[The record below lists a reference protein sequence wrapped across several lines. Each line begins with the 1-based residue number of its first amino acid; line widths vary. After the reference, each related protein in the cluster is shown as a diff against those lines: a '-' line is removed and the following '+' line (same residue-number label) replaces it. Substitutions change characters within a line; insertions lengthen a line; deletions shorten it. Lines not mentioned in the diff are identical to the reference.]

1 MLQKGLA
8 SMLRKIDNIIN
19 RLEDALSVI
28 LFLVMVL
35 VVCWSVLCRY
45 VLKIP
50 FLQGE
55 ELARFLMIYIVYI
68 GSSIGVKK
76 WSHIGVEVF
85 VDLLPEK
92 VKKKVKICTE
102 CICALMFMVV
112 FVLSI
117 QMLIHLIETNQMTTT
132 TRIPTYYIFICIPV
146 SLLFGTVHY
155 LIRIA
160 DLVKKDD
167 GEVTAS

>member
-1 MLQKGLA
+1 
-8 SMLRKIDNIIN
+8 MLRRIEKIIDQI
-19 RLEDALSVI
+19 EGALSVI

-68 GSSIGVKK
+68 GTSIGVKRG
-76 WSHIGVEVF
+76 SHIGVEVF

-92 VKKKVKICTE
+92 IKTNVKICTE
-102 CICALMFMVV
+102 IICAVMFMIV

-117 QMLIHLIETNQMTTT
+117 QMMVHLIQTNQMTTT
-132 TRIPTYYIFICIPV
+132 THIPTYYIFVCIPV
-146 SLLFGTVHY
+146 SLCFGTVHY
-155 LIRIA
+155 FIRIA
-160 DLVKKDD
+160 ERIQDKNKGVN
-167 GEVTAS
+167 S